1 MVPRVKAVNHNPLVM
16 LKPWTVATLTVACL
30 LCVGNVFAQCN
41 IDFDFGEEPFG
52 VSPDPTV
59 GESFN
64 SGVLDEDYF
73 DVLHILIPS
82 TAAGIDSAYPPQLA
96 VDSVIVM
103 ADMVNGS
110 GEYSG
115 IVFTDTTTMD
125 NFHAAD
131 IGLEVVLNN
140 DNASPNESTF
150 LGGDQYCAAIQG
162 VPTRAGVY
170 RIAIG
175 IEAWAFIAAPF
186 SVPYVFDNFL
196 LRVNCPLVDSV
207 SVINYNSIE
216 GTDGQLTVNLAA
228 GIETDDITWFNE
240 LGGEVGTG
248 DSISVNQSG
257 LYTVLV
263 NTDSCS
269 SEVSGILV
277 EDEGLDCNLAATVDV
292 VPASEGMADG
302 QATVFITGASGEV
315 QVNWYDEF
323 GLLLGTEPFI
333 EYLLSGVYSV
343 VVTDELGCTVEI
355 SDVDATTD
363 VLVLESS
370 DWDMYPNPASDVLAL
385 RNVQPGDTWSLL
397 TLDGRTLNQ
406 GRGGAMT
413 TIDVSGLSGGIYLV
427 RVESANGPITQKSL
441 VLQRQ

>member
-1 MVPRVKAVNHNPLVM
+1 MPRVKAVNHNPMVM
-16 LKPWTVATLTVACL
+16 LKRLTGAAFTVAVL
-30 LCVGNVFAQCN
+30 LCGGKGFAQCN

-52 VSPDPTV
+52 VSPDPTL

-64 SGVLDEDYF
+64 AGVLVEDYF

-82 TAAGIDSAYPPQLA
+82 TAAGIDSIYPPELA
-96 VDSVIVM
+96 VDSVVVM
-103 ADMVNGS
+103 ADMINGS
-110 GEYSG
+110 GVYSG
-115 IVFTDTTTMD
+115 IVFTDTTTSE

-140 DNASPNESTF
+140 NNASPNESTF

-162 VPTRAGVY
+162 VPTRDGVY

-175 IEAWAFIAAPF
+175 IQAWATIAAPF

-207 SVINYNSIE
+207 GVVNYNSIE
-216 GTDGQLTVNLAA
+216 GTEGQLTVTLAA
-228 GIETDDITWFNE
+228 GVETEDITWYNE

-277 EDEGLDCNLAATVDV
+277 EDEGLDCNLSATVDV
-292 VPASEGMADG
+292 VPASEGVADG
-302 QATVFITGASGEV
+302 QATVLVTGASGEV

-355 SDVDATTD
+355 SDVDATTN
-363 VLVLESS
+363 VLALESS
-370 DWDMYPNPASDVLAL
+370 EWSMYPNPASDMLAL
-385 RNVQPGDTWSLL
+385 RNVQSGDTWSLL
-397 TLDGRTLNQ
+397 TLDGRTLKQ

-427 RVESANGPITQKSL
+427 RVVSAKGPITQQSL

>member
-1 MVPRVKAVNHNPLVM
+1 MRQVKAINPKLMVM
-16 LKPWTVATLTVACL
+16 LKRLTVAAFTVAAML
-30 LCVGNVFAQCN
+30 GVGNVFAQCN
-41 IDFDFGEEPFG
+41 IDHDFGEEPFG
-52 VSPDPTV
+52 VSPDPTA

-64 SGVLDEDYF
+64 AGVLDEDYF

-115 IVFTDTTTMD
+115 VVFTDTATMEE
-125 NFHAAD
+125 FHAAD

-162 VPTRAGVY
+162 IPTRDGVY

-175 IEAWAFIAAPF
+175 IQAWATIAAPF

-196 LRVNCPLVDSV
+196 LRVNCPLVDSINV
-207 SVINYNSIE
+207 VNYNSID
-216 GTDGQLTVNLAA
+216 GTDGQLTVTLAA
-228 GIETDDITWFNE
+228 GIDSDDITWYNE

-248 DSISVNQSG
+248 ESISVNQSG

-277 EDEGLDCNLAATVDV
+277 EDQGLDCNLAATVDV

-302 QATVFITGASGEV
+302 QATVFVTGASGEV

-363 VLVLESS
+363 VLVLESYEWS
-370 DWDMYPNPASDVLAL
+370 MYPNPASDVLAL
-385 RNVQPGDTWSLL
+385 RNVQSGDTWSLL
-397 TLDGRTLNQ
+397 TLDGRTLNRGQ
-406 GRGGAMT
+406 GGAMT
-413 TIDVSGLSGGIYLV
+413 RIDVSGLSGGIYLV
-427 RVESANGPITQKSL
+427 RVVSANGPITQKPL

>member
-1 MVPRVKAVNHNPLVM
+1 MLRVKAVNRNPMVM
-16 LKPWTVATLTVACL
+16 LKRLTWAAFAVAAL
-30 LCVGNVFAQCN
+30 LCGGNVFAQCN
-41 IDFDFGEEPFG
+41 IDFDFGDLPFG

-64 SGVLDEDYF
+64 AGVLGEDYF

-103 ADMVNGS
+103 DDMVSGS
-110 GEYSG
+110 GEYTG
-115 IVFTDTTTMD
+115 VVFTDTTTLE
-125 NFHAAD
+125 NFHAPE

-162 VPTRAGVY
+162 IPTRDGVY

-175 IEAWAFIAAPF
+175 IQAWATIAAPF

-196 LRVNCPLVDSV
+196 LRVNCPLVDSI
-207 SVINYNSIE
+207 SVVNYNSIE
-216 GTDGQLTVNLAA
+216 GTAGQLSVTLAS
-228 GIETDDITWFNE
+228 GVETEDITWFNE
-240 LGGEVGTG
+240 LGGTVGTG
-248 DSISVNQSG
+248 DSIAVSQSG

-277 EDEGLDCNLAATVDV
+277 EDEGLDCNLSATVDV

-302 QATVFITGASGEV
+302 EATVFITGASGAV

-363 VLVLESS
+363 VLVLEPS
-370 DWDMYPNPASDVLAL
+370 DWSMYPNPASDVLAL
-385 RNVQPGDTWSLL
+385 RNVQSGDTWTLL

-406 GRGGAMT
+406 GQGGAMT
-413 TIDVSGLSGGIYLV
+413 RIDVSGLSGGIYLV
-427 RVESANGPITQKSL
+427 RVVSANGPITQKPL

>member
-1 MVPRVKAVNHNPLVM
+1 MLRSFTWAV
-16 LKPWTVATLTVACL
+16 LTVAGL
-30 LCVGNVFAQCN
+30 LCAGNLSGQCN

-64 SGVLDEDYF
+64 PGVLEEDYF

-82 TAAGIDSAYPPQLA
+82 TAAGIDSIYPPELA

-103 ADMVNGS
+103 ADVVTGA
-110 GEYSG
+110 GQYSG
-115 IVFTDTTTMD
+115 VVFTDTTTLED
-125 NFHAAD
+125 FHAAD

-175 IEAWAFIAAPF
+175 IQAWATIAAPF

-207 SVINYNSIE
+207 AVINYNSIE
-216 GTDGQLTVNLAA
+216 GTDGQLTVTLAT
-228 GIETDDITWFNE
+228 GVETDDITWYND
-240 LGGEVGTG
+240 LGGVVGTG
-248 DSISVNQSG
+248 DSIAVSQSG
-257 LYTVLV
+257 VYTLLV

-277 EDEGLDCNLAATVDV
+277 EDEGIDCNLAATVDV
-292 VPASEGMADG
+292 VPASEGNADG

-315 QVNWYDEF
+315 QVSWYNEF

-355 SDVDATTD
+355 DDVDATTAVLD
-363 VLVLESS
+363 VKASS
-370 DWDMYPNPASDVLAL
+370 WSMYPNPATDVLAL
-385 RNVQPGDTWSLL
+385 RNVTAGATWSVV
-397 TLDGRTLNQ
+397 TLDGRILNH
-406 GRGGAMT
+406 GLGGALT
-413 TIDVSGLSGGIYLV
+413 TIDVSGLSRGIYLV
-427 RVESANGPITQKSL
+427 RVESADHPVTQKPL